1 PAARALGNPMV
12 GTGIFRASAGYAY
25 DRMGF
30 ATASLSWEMKLRI
43 RGNSVRIRLSQIELE
58 QLAEGGIAEDR
69 IRFTRDAELA
79 YRVKVAPG
87 GDVRA
92 ELGPSGVTVT
102 LPKASLDRWLDPEE
116 VSIRAEQPID
126 DHETLAILVEKDFA
140 CLVPRE
146 GEDVSDLFP
155 NPSRE

>member
-1 PAARALGNPMV
+1 
-12 GTGIFRASAGYAY
+12 
-25 DRMGF
+25 
-30 ATASLSWEMKLRI
+30 MKLRI

-58 QLAEGGIAEDR
+58 QLADGGIAEDR
-69 IRFTRDAELA
+69 VRFSRDAELT
-79 YRVKVAPG
+79 YRVKVAPDG
-87 GDVRA
+87 AVRA
-92 ELGPSGVTVT
+92 ELDASGVTVT

-126 DHETLAILVEKDFA
+126 DRETLAILVEKDFA

-155 NPSRE
+155 NPSREAC